1 MMPFATVAEIE
12 EAARGKNHTR
22 GVRWSFASGQL
33 RPAITDRVIKK
44 TMLGLA
50 KKFGPGGINMAID
63 LFGATFA
70 G

>member
-1 MMPFATVAEIE
+1 MLQSQRSKKRQ
-12 EAARGKNHTR
+12 EARTIQEAHDGHLHPVNCD
-22 GVRWSFASGQL
+22 
-33 RPAITDRVIKK
+33 PAITDRVIKK

-50 KKFGPGGINMAID
+50 KKFGPGGINKAID